1 MNFPHSRPQRLRSTA
16 LARNLV
22 AETALSPDQL
32 VAPLFVK
39 ESLTDPEPIPTMPG
53 VSKHSIRSLRKEAE
67 ELLSAGVRAVILFGI
82 PKTKDPEG
90 SEASDR
96 DGIVQRAV
104 MELADAFGSE
114 LLISTD
120 LCLDE
125 FTDHGHCGVLG
136 ESGAVDNDATLERY
150 AEIAISQA
158 TAGSGLIAP
167 SGMMDGQVGAIRGAL
182 DSAGFKMTPIMAYSV
197 KFASAFYGPFRDAAE
212 CAPAFGDR
220 RSYQMDYRNR
230 GEAVREALL
239 DEDEGADILM
249 VKPAGHYLDIISDI
263 KAVTTLPVAAYQV
276 SGEYSALKAATEAGY
291 LDAEPVMI
299 ESLTAIRRAGA
310 NLIITYFAKD
320 AARALS

>member
-1 MNFPHSRPQRLRSTA
+1 MNFPHSRPHRLRSTS
-16 LARNLV
+16 LVRDLV
-22 AETALSPDQL
+22 AETNLTPDHL

-39 ESLTDPEPIPTMPG
+39 ESLTEPEPIPSMPG
-53 VSKHSIRSLRKEAE
+53 IRQHSIKSVRKEAE

-82 PKTKDPEG
+82 PAIKDSLG
-90 SEASDR
+90 SEASNR

-104 MELADAFGSE
+104 SE
-114 LLISTD
+114 LIDALGDEMLISTD

-125 FTDHGHCGVLG
+125 FTDHGHCGVLR
-136 ESGAVDNDATLERY
+136 ESGEIDNDATLERY

-167 SGMMDGQVGAIRGAL
+167 SGMMDGQVGVIRSAL
-182 DSAGFKMTPIMAYSV
+182 DSAGLEMTPIMAYSA

-230 GEAVREALL
+230 GEAVKEAVL
-239 DEDEGADILM
+239 DENEGADIVM
-249 VKPAGHYLDIISDI
+249 VKPAGYYLDIISDI

-276 SGEYSALKAATEAGY
+276 SGEYSALKAASDAGY
-291 LDAEPVMI
+291 LDGEAVMI
-299 ESLTAIRRAGA
+299 ESLTAIKRAGA
-310 NLIITYFAKD
+310 DLIITYFAKD
-320 AARALS
+320 AARALR